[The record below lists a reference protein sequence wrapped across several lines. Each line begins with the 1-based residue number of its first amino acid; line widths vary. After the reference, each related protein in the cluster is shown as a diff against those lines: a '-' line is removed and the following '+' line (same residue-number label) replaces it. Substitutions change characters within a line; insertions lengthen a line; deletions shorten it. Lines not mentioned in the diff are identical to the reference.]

1 MKIFKSDG
9 REEVIKVFSVNLLK
23 PPRLLIQHVHLKVLG
38 RHEQARTADPH
49 HVKVVL

>member
-1 MKIFKSDG
+1 
-9 REEVIKVFSVNLLK
+9 
-23 PPRLLIQHVHLKVLG
+23 VHLKVLG